1 MLRYFHSSFRLLFLA
16 ILFLSICR
24 AQSRPQHVRDYI
36 YDPSGRLI
44 LTAEPSAYPPGMLP
58 SFSASPGQCA
68 SDGISLNWG
77 TATDV
82 GPGIGSYNLY
92 RDGSSIGSFSVTTHG
107 YVDYD
112 ITGGSSYTYSV
123 SAVDRAGVESDQTY
137 ASADMPLCINSNVF
151 PGMTLWG
158 KPTRMFAHVS
168 LLGQPIRRPAPIILA
183 AHSIRL
189 VTFPHYS
196 QPAFP
201 FSRNSKLV
209 ADYPFASNRKP
220 NLLEVKLT
228 RRTPTTAPILRTVDD
243 SLGGGR

>member
-1 MLRYFHSSFRLLFLA
+1 MLRYFRSAFLLLVVA
-16 ILFLSICR
+16 ILSLPVCS

-68 SDGISLNWG
+68 SDGISLDWG

-92 RDGSSIGSFSVTTHG
+92 RDGSSIGGFSVTTHE

-137 ASADMPLCINSNVF
+137 AGADMPLCINNNVA
-151 PGMTLWG
+151 PGMTFWG
-158 KPTRMFAHVS
+158 RPTRMFAHVN

-183 AHSIRL
+183 ARSVRL

-196 QPAFP
+196 QSDLP
-201 FSRNSKLV
+201 FNQKSKLV
-209 ADYPFASNRKP
+209 TDYPFGPSRKP
-220 NLLEVKLT
+220 KLLAITLPG
-228 RRTPTTAPILRTVDD
+228 RRPSNAPILRTTDAW
-243 SLGGGR
+243 LGGSR